1 MWQLHKSS
9 YIEIEMTYKDKI
21 TAITKQFR
29 QAVENKY
36 NVIEMKLFGSCA
48 RGDYSKTSDIDLM
61 VRLPKVDRKIEE
73 DLFNIAYDLELEYD
87 CVIDVIVLPQNLGNN
102 IIIYQNIQK
111 EGIAI

>member
-1 MWQLHKSS
+1 
-9 YIEIEMTYKDKI
+9 MTYKDKVA
-21 TAITKQFR
+21 AITKRFR

-36 NVIEMKLFGSCA
+36 NIIEMKLFGSFA

-61 VRLPKVDRKIEE
+61 VRLPKVDRNIEE

-87 CVIDVIVLPQNLGNN
+87 CVIDVIVLPQNFNNN
-102 IIIYQNIQK
+102 IMIYQNIQK